1 MSSCLRIIIPA
12 LILFFPG
19 TLWAQIPGGETPAA
33 LNLPPLS
40 GPQRKTLLL
49 IAREAVEAALETRSS
64 REATVDGRLRAP
76 QPLVVSIYV
85 DGELR
90 ARSWRL
96 KPYQPLYLD
105 ARDVTYEA
113 INRPRD
119 KDSPLTP
126 AELVR
131 AEISLAVLSGYSRA
145 QDDREVPPRSAVIVL
160 SGFTEALGLPGD
172 VESDSA
178 ADLLSH
184 ACERAGLRPRV
195 WLLPQ
200 AATIFYAQADG
211 SREER
216 AK

>member
-1 MSSCLRIIIPA
+1 MRCLRLTIILLLLSFPA
-12 LILFFPG
+12 PVL
-19 TLWAQIPGGETPAA
+19 AQTPGGEG
-33 LNLPPLS
+33 LVKLPLLS

-49 IAREAVEAALETRSS
+49 IAREAVDAALETRAS
-64 REATVDGRLRAP
+64 REATVDARLRAP

-119 KDSPLTP
+119 KDSALTP
-126 AELVR
+126 AELAR
-131 AEISLAVLSGYSRA
+131 AQIGLTALSGYTRA
-145 QDDREVPPRSAVIVL
+145 RDDRDVPPRSAVIVL

-172 VESDSA
+172 VPSDSA

-184 ACERAGLRPRV
+184 ACERAGLRPQI

-200 AATIFYAQADG
+200 TAIFYSQADG
-211 SREER
+211 AREEHVN
-216 AK
+216 K

>member
-1 MSSCLRIIIPA
+1 MRCLRLTVFL
-12 LILFFPG
+12 LILSLPAS
-19 TLWAQIPGGETPAA
+19 LWAQTPGGEG
-33 LNLPPLS
+33 LVKLPLLS

-49 IAREAVEAALETRSS
+49 IAREAVDAALETRAS
-64 REATVDGRLRAP
+64 REATVDARLRVP
-76 QPLVVSIYV
+76 QPLAVSIYV
-85 DGELR
+85 DGRLR

-126 AELVR
+126 AELAR
-131 AEISLAVLSGYSRA
+131 AQIGLAVLSGYTRA
-145 QDDREVPPRSAVIVL
+145 LDDRDVPPRSAVIVL
-160 SGFTEALGLPGD
+160 SGFTEAVGLPGD
-172 VESDSA
+172 VASDSI

-184 ACERAGLRPRV
+184 ACERAGLRPRI

-200 AATIFYAQADG
+200 TTIFYAQVDG
-211 SREER
+211 AREEHLNR
-216 AK
+216 

>member
-1 MSSCLRIIIPA
+1 MVWVRLLTITLVLSLPA
-12 LILFFPG
+12 S
-19 TLWAQIPGGETPAA
+19 LWAQTPGGEGSVK
-33 LNLPPLS
+33 LPLLS

-49 IAREAVEAALETRSS
+49 IAREAVDATLENRSS
-64 REATVDGRLRAP
+64 REATVDARLRVT
-76 QPLVVSIYV
+76 QPLVISIYV

-119 KDSPLTP
+119 KDSPLTT
-126 AELVR
+126 AELAR
-131 AEISLAVLSGYSRA
+131 AEIGLTVLSGYTRA
-145 QDDREVPPRSAVIVL
+145 LDDRDVPPHSAVIVL
-160 SGFTEALGLPGD
+160 SGFTEALGLPED
-172 VESDSA
+172 VESNGI

-184 ACERAGLRPRV
+184 ACERAGLRPRI

-200 AATIFYAQADG
+200 TAIFYAQVDG
-211 SREER
+211 TREEHAR
-216 AK
+216 K